1 MRESD
6 AISVLIISSNCN
18 LWSEILSEQS
28 WNYRIVS
35 SVEKAKQL
43 LQNVDDL
50 VLVFDVS
57 CQTFDCVELRYLHDV
72 AGGVRMIAY
81 LDKQQKASLPKAA
94 FRSVCQ
100 YCVDYYTS
108 PMPKEMMVR
117 TLGHQIGM
125 LHRREGNFK
134 SESKPSQRESESNL
148 IIGRSPQ
155 VTMLKK
161 QLAKVGPT
169 DVNTLI
175 CGESGTGKELIAR
188 SLHDYSSRNDEAFV
202 AVNCGS
208 LNEQLIHSELFGHAK
223 GAFTGANQHR
233 VGKISLAHKGTLF
246 LDEIGDLPLQQQAN
260 LLRFLQEGTIDVL
273 GSNVPVKVDVRVL
286 AATHVDLEKAVRDGR
301 FRQDLYFRL
310 NVLRVNVPALR
321 ERGDDILMLAEHFRQ
336 RFSHEFECRSMGY
349 DEPAKQR
356 LLDYHWPGNVR
367 ELINIV
373 KRAVLMNEFGIIMA
387 QDLDITTMQSNG
399 HNLANE
405 PSYNLISALEQH
417 DGNVLEA
424 ARYLGISRAT
434 AYRMIDRY
442 NLRAALE
449 RARVG

>member
-1 MRESD
+1 
-6 AISVLIISSNCN
+6 
-18 LWSEILSEQS
+18 
-28 WNYRIVS
+28 
-35 SVEKAKQL
+35 
-43 LQNVDDL
+43 
-50 VLVFDVS
+50 
-57 CQTFDCVELRYLHDV
+57 
-72 AGGVRMIAY
+72 
-81 LDKQQKASLPKAA
+81 
-94 FRSVCQ
+94 
-100 YCVDYYTS
+100 
-108 PMPKEMMVR
+108 
-117 TLGHQIGM
+117 
-125 LHRREGNFK
+125 
-134 SESKPSQRESESNL
+134 L
-148 IIGRSPQ
+148 IIGCSPQ
-155 VTMLKK
+155 VAALKK
-161 QLAKVGPT
+161 QLSKVGPT

-188 SLHDYSSRNDEAFV
+188 SLHDSSSRNEEAFV
-202 AVNCGS
+202 AVNCGA

-223 GAFTGANQHR
+223 GAFTGANQNR
-233 VGKISLAHKGTLF
+233 VGKIAMAHKGTLF

-286 AATHVDLEKAVRDGR
+286 AATHVDLEKAVREGR

-336 RFSHEFECRSMGY
+336 RFSREFECHSMGY
-349 DEPAKQR
+349 DELAKQR
-356 LLDYHWPGNVR
+356 LRDYHWPGNVR

-373 KRAVLMNEFGIIMA
+373 KRAVLMSELGVIMA
-387 QDLDITTMQSNG
+387 QDLDITIIRPNG
-399 HNLANE
+399 HHVTNE
-405 PSYNLISALEQH
+405 PSDNLITALKQH

-442 NLRAALE
+442 NLRAVLE